1 MTELAQ
7 KKCVACEGTTAPFN
21 REEAEVL
28 LKQLKSWTL
37 SGDARW
43 LSKELKFSNFKEALE
58 CTDKIG
64 AIAEEE
70 GHHPD
75 IQLSWGKVI
84 VKNSAASRIARRGYS
99 RNVWRNSARAI
110 RQAADREVGKACT
123 GSCCSCHQ
131 GFDERSKRN
140 CALWRHLHTIRFEPG
155 HHSGAAESR
164 SIRIEASCAYRSAQ
178 IYSRADIRS
187 LA

>member
-84 VKNSAASRIARRGYS
+84 VELTTHAIKGLSENDFILAAKID
-99 RNVWRNSARAI
+99 
-110 RQAADREVGKACT
+110 Q
-123 GSCCSCHQ
+123 
-131 GFDERSKRN
+131 
-140 CALWRHLHTIRFEPG
+140 L
-155 HHSGAAESR
+155 
-164 SIRIEASCAYRSAQ
+164 
-178 IYSRADIRS
+178 
-187 LA
+187 